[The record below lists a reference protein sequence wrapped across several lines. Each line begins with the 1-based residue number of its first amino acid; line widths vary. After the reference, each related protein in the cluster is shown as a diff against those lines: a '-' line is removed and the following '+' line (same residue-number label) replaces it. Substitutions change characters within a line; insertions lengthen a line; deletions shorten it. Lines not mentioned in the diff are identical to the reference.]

1 MRIVGT
7 VRKSTATQRIAED
20 TVQNQTANISWGSCS
35 HQSSVDP
42 MGEDQSGK
50 EIIFLSRMDNWKRLL
65 LKSMGL
71 GIGIGLGFALA
82 LGSYAWYS
90 SRPKP
95 SKA

>member
-1 MRIVGT
+1 
-7 VRKSTATQRIAED
+7 
-20 TVQNQTANISWGSCS
+20 
-35 HQSSVDP
+35 